1 MAPTTLSRRP
11 HARAKSQEDM
21 SSLGVRLLP
30 RLAAVAVCLLFCYGI
45 LYRNMNSGRHRPDM
59 SWLLAQQNL
68 RLLVP
73 NDSQPL
79 LAAPRHP
86 CPRFLLVVI
95 CSAVANGAA
104 RRALRD
110 AWMRDATSP
119 TVRAFFLLGRT
130 ANASLQEQVRAESEL
145 FGDIIQADFLD
156 TYNNLTIKSV
166 MLLKWVDKHCPRSR
180 YVLKTDDDM
189 YVNVQNLVNLLRA
202 KGGRRLLLGCLIRG
216 ATPVRD
222 WTSKWYVPPFVYTH
236 HTYPDYLSGT
246 GYVISGD
253 VVGPLF
259 RAALDTPFFFMEDIF
274 ITGMVAQ
281 KLGLK
286 PNNSNGFKF
295 YKRKND
301 PCQFRRLVTA
311 HLMTPG
317 ELRAMWTKVHDT
329 TIKCS

>member
-11 HARAKSQEDM
+11 HARVKSQEDM
-21 SSLGVRLLP
+21 SSLAVRLLP

-73 NDSQPL
+73 NDSL
-79 LAAPRHP
+79 LASPRAP
-86 CPRFLLVVI
+86 CPRFLLVVV

-110 AWMRDATSP
+110 TWLRDAASP
-119 TVRAFFLLGRT
+119 AVRAFFLLGRT
-130 ANASLQEQVRAESEL
+130 ANASLQEQVRAESEA
-145 FGDIIQADFLD
+145 FGDIIQADFMD
-156 TYNNLTIKSV
+156 TYNNLTVKSV
-166 MLLKWVDKHCPRSR
+166 VLLKWVDKNCPRSR

-189 YVNVQNLVNLLRA
+189 YVNVQNLVNLLRT
-202 KGGRRLLLGCLIRG
+202 KGSRRMLLGCLIKG

-246 GYVISGD
+246 GYAC
-253 VVGPLF
+253 P
-259 RAALDTPFFFMEDIF
+259 DIF
-274 ITGMVAQ
+274 VTGMVAQ

-286 PNNSNGFKF
+286 PANSNGFKF

-301 PCQFRRLVTA
+301 PCQFRRLITA
-311 HLMTPG
+311 HLMTPT
-317 ELRAMWTKVHDT
+317 ELRAMWTKVQDT